1 MKIEIN
7 EKDVWQK
14 LKEDGKPTVIYGMGD
29 AAERII
35 KILQENGIEP
45 DDIFASDE
53 FVRGHS
59 FLGKKVLK
67 YSQICEKY
75 EDFNIVL
82 AFATHIPDVLNRI
95 KQMNTEHSV
104 FAPDIPVA
112 GNGLF
117 TGKYFEEHRA
127 DFQQVYD
134 RLADDESKKAY
145 ENVLKFKISGKV
157 DYLYSCNEY
166 DKSKIYKDI
175 LKLKSDETII
185 DCGAY
190 DGDTIREFTAS
201 TGGKYNH
208 IYALEP
214 DGKNFKKLCRNTS
227 GMQGLFLYNAGAW
240 CKNETLFFEKKA
252 GRNSKLSSVGE
263 PTEFKAIDDLINDD
277 SVSLIKMDIEGA
289 ELKALCG
296 CEKTIKRCKPKL
308 YICAYHRNED
318 MFTLPQ
324 KIWEL
329 NKDYKVYFRH
339 SAYIPAW
346 ESNFYCVCDC

>member
-166 DKSKIYKDI
+166 DKGKIYKDI

-201 TGGKYNH
+201 TDGKYNH

-214 DGKNFKKLCRNTS
+214 DGKNFKKLCRNTN

>member
-35 KILQENGIEP
+35 KILKENGIEP

-166 DKSKIYKDI
+166 DKGKIYKDI

-214 DGKNFKKLCRNTS
+214 DSKNFKKLCRNTN

-329 NKDYKVYFRH
+329 NKDYKIYFRH

>member
-112 GNGLF
+112 GSGLF

-134 RLADDESKKAY
+134 RLADEESKKAY

-166 DKSKIYKDI
+166 DKGKIYKDI

-214 DGKNFKKLCRNTS
+214 DGKNFKKLCRNTN

-318 MFTLPQ
+318 MFALPQ

-329 NKDYKVYFRH
+329 NKDYKIYFRH

>member
-82 AFATHIPDVLNRI
+82 AFATHISDVLNRI

-157 DYLYSCNEY
+157 DYLYNCNEY
-166 DKSKIYKDI
+166 DKGKIYKDI

-214 DGKNFKKLCRNTS
+214 DGKNFKKLCRNTN

-318 MFTLPQ
+318 MFALPQ

-329 NKDYKVYFRH
+329 NKDYKIYFRH

>member
-82 AFATHIPDVLNRI
+82 AFATHIPDVLTRI

-127 DFQQVYD
+127 DFQQAYD

-166 DKSKIYKDI
+166 DKGKIYKDI

-190 DGDTIREFTAS
+190 DGDTIKEFTAS

-214 DGKNFKKLCRNTS
+214 DGKNFKKLCRNTN

-318 MFTLPQ
+318 MFALPQ

>member
-95 KQMNTEHSV
+95 KQMNMEHSV

-214 DGKNFKKLCRNTS
+214 DVKNFKKLCRNTN

-318 MFTLPQ
+318 MFALPQ

-329 NKDYKVYFRH
+329 NKDYKIYFRH

>member
-35 KILQENGIEP
+35 KILQENRIEP

-166 DKSKIYKDI
+166 DKGKIYKDI

-214 DGKNFKKLCRNTS
+214 DGKNFKKLCRNTN

-263 PTEFKAIDDLINDD
+263 PTEFKAIDDLINDG

-318 MFTLPQ
+318 MFALPQ

>member
-35 KILQENGIEP
+35 KILKENGIEP

-117 TGKYFEEHRA
+117 TEKYFEEHRA

-166 DKSKIYKDI
+166 DKGKIYKDI

-214 DGKNFKKLCRNTS
+214 DGKNFKKLCRNTN

-263 PTEFKAIDDLINDD
+263 PTEFKAIDDLINDG

-318 MFTLPQ
+318 MFALPQ

>member
-1 MKIEIN
+1 MKMEIN

-14 LKEDGKPTVIYGMGD
+14 RKEDGHRTVIYGMGD

-35 KILQENGIEP
+35 KILQGNGIEP
-45 DDIFASDE
+45 NDIFASDE

-166 DKSKIYKDI
+166 DKGKIYKDI

-214 DGKNFKKLCRNTS
+214 DGKNFKKLCRNTN

-318 MFTLPQ
+318 MFALPQ

>member
-166 DKSKIYKDI
+166 DKGKIYKDI
-175 LKLKSDETII
+175 LNLKSDETII

-214 DGKNFKKLCRNTS
+214 DGKNFKKLCRNTN

-252 GRNSKLSSVGE
+252 DRNSKLSSVGE

-277 SVSLIKMDIEGA
+277 SISLIKMDIEGA

-318 MFTLPQ
+318 MFALPQ